1 MQDRKKIIRER
12 IDFMRSAKKLIKNV
26 LKNFD
31 IGITRHSTLKKL
43 LHNSSAAHDIEVLQR
58 LNNTNAQ
65 QLLHYFGKSKSQ
77 LRQDLFVLSHLSF
90 KRNGYF
96 VEFGATNGYD
106 LSNTYLMEKEFG
118 WSGILAEPATVWK
131 KDLKNNRNC
140 NIETDCVWKESNS
153 TLTFRQTTAVELST
167 IDSYSETDLHK
178 DARNEGKTYSV
189 KTISLIDLLT
199 KYNAPAHIDYLSIDT
214 EGSEYEILNS
224 FDFSKY
230 TFSVITCEHN
240 YTLMREKLYSL
251 LTRQGYKRVFENLS
265 LFDDWYVR
273 STPQKP

>member
-1 MQDRKKIIRER
+1 MKEKQR
-12 IDFMRSAKKLIKNV
+12 INFKRSVKMLIENI

-43 LHNSSAAHDIEVLQR
+43 LQNSSAAHNIELLQR

-106 LSNTYLMEKEFG
+106 LSNTYLMEKELG
-118 WSGILAEPATVWK
+118 WSGILAEPATFWK
-131 KDLKNNRNC
+131 KDLKNNRDC
-140 NIETDCVWKESNS
+140 NIETECVWEDSNS
-153 TLTFRQTTAVELST
+153 ILTFNEVRVAELST
-167 IDSYSETDLHK
+167 INSYSGTDLHK
-178 DARNEGKTYSV
+178 DVRKEGKTYSV
-189 KTISLIDLLT
+189 KTISLMDLLT

-214 EGSEYEILNS
+214 EGSEYQILNS

-240 YTLMREKLYSL
+240 YTPMRDKIYSL
-251 LTRQGYKRVFENLS
+251 LTRQGYKRVLEDLS

-273 STPQKP
+273 PTTQKP